1 MSAFLTK
8 TVLAG
13 LAAAGALAAGT
24 FVAPSASADSVAL
37 SIQDERTDPITI
49 SGTCL
54 NPDGSPAAKIPVSIK
69 KRRDPVAMGAGGGG
83 GGQTPPDLLSSQLKG
98 GKGKGQNQE
107 DGRYKIL
114 GRTTT
119 DDSGKFEVKNIRE
132 PGEIRVEIGDRMRTS
147 WDIKTVKNEGKNID
161 MGNVELRATLGRGES
176 KKGK

>member
-24 FVAPSASADSVAL
+24 FIAPAASADSTAL

-54 NPDGSPAAKIPVSIK
+54 NPDGSPAAKIPVTIK

-83 GGQTPPDLLSSQLKG
+83 GQNPPDLLSSQLKG
-98 GKGKGQNQE
+98 GKGKQGQNQE

-132 PGEIRVEIGDRMRTS
+132 PGEIRVELGDRMRTA
-147 WDIKTVKNEGKNID
+147 WDIKMVKNEGKNID
-161 MGNVELRATLGRGES
+161 MGNVELRATLGRGEP